1 METSFK
7 TTPITSTCQYVQE
20 PKHDL
25 QDSRLVV
32 AVYHQRKWHSPKGT
46 TNATYHSMK
55 FLQENQEYQQKPV
68 EMELGR
74 IPRIIRAKKGRF
86 SDNPITTIICYEN
99 LNKGRTIRGVENAQ
113 VFKAVVTN
121 RQIGDNYQI
130 NVEDPYWR
138 DFIYQILVQ
147 INNEL

>member
-1 METSFK
+1 MEIAFK
-7 TTPITSTCQYVQE
+7 TVSSSNNQYIQE
-20 PKHDL
+20 PIYDIKDAL
-25 QDSRLVV
+25 LVV
-32 AVYHQRKWHSPKGT
+32 AVYHQRKWRSPRGV

-55 FLQENQEYQQKPV
+55 FLEESLEYHEKPYTV
-68 EMELGR
+68 ELGR
-74 IPRIIRAKKGRF
+74 IPRIIRSKKGKF
-86 SDNPITTIICYEN
+86 GDNPISTIICYQN
-99 LNKGRTIRGVENAQ
+99 LNKGRTMKGVENVQ

-130 NVEDPYWR
+130 NVEDQYWR